1 MTTLR
6 VLSYNVLSLR
16 RGLDRVA
23 AVIRA
28 AEPDVVCIQEAP
40 RFWRSAQHCRA
51 LATASGLA
59 VVTGGR
65 PAGAVLL
72 LARND
77 LRVVARRSVKLPWHP
92 PKHRRGVALG
102 VFDVGG
108 TEVAVASTHLSL
120 FEHERVE
127 QAAAVLALLDSTGRP
142 TIVAGDVNEDPDRP
156 AFTLLAGAMRDAFAT
171 APIGD
176 GLTST
181 AVDPQRRIDA
191 VFVDPQLRVLRA
203 ESLGIPGVT
212 AASDHRPVLAVI
224 DVTTVA

>member
-1 MTTLR
+1 VTTLR

-16 RGLDRVA
+16 LGLDRVA

-28 AEPDVVCIQEAP
+28 AEPDVVCVQEAP
-40 RFWRSAQHCRA
+40 RFFRSSQRCRA
-51 LATASGLA
+51 LAAASGLV

-77 LRVVARRSVKLPWHP
+77 LRVVDRRSVKLPWHP

-102 VFDVGG
+102 VFDAGG
-108 TEVAVASTHLSL
+108 TEVVVASTHLSL
-120 FEHERVE
+120 FEPERVE
-127 QAAAVLALLDSTGRP
+127 QARAVLALLRASGRP
-142 TIVAGDVNEDPDRP
+142 AVLAGDVNEDPDGP
-156 AFTLLAGAMRDAFAT
+156 AFSLLAEAMRDAFT
-171 APIGD
+171 VAPVGD
-176 GLTST
+176 GRTST
-181 AVDPQRRIDA
+181 AAEPRRRIDA

-203 ESLGIPGVT
+203 EALDIPGVA

-224 DVTTVA
+224 AVPTVA

>member
-16 RGLDRVA
+16 LGLDRVA

-28 AEPDVVCIQEAP
+28 AEPDVVCVQEAP
-40 RFWRSAQHCRA
+40 RFWRSRQRCRE
-51 LATASGLA
+51 LAAASGLA

-77 LRVVARRSVKLPWHP
+77 LRVVDRRAVKLPWHP

-102 VFDVGG
+102 VFDAGG
-108 TEVAVASTHLSL
+108 TEVVVASTHLSL

-127 QAAAVLALLDSTGRP
+127 QARAVVALLRSFRRPAVLG
-142 TIVAGDVNEDPDRP
+142 GDINEDPDGP
-156 AFTLLAGAMRDAFAT
+156 AFALLAAALPDAYVV
-171 APIGD
+171 APAGD
-176 GLTST
+176 GFTST
-181 AVDPQRRIDA
+181 AAEPRRRIDA
-191 VFVDPQLRVLRA
+191 VFVDAQLRVMRA
-203 ESLGIPGVT
+203 EALDIPGV
-212 AASDHRPVLAVI
+212 ASASDHRPVLVVI
-224 DVTTVA
+224 DVPTVA

>member
-1 MTTLR
+1 VTTLR

-16 RGLDRVA
+16 LGLDRVA

-28 AEPDVVCIQEAP
+28 AEPDVVCVQEAP
-40 RFWRSAQHCRA
+40 RFLRSARHCRD
-51 LATASGLA
+51 LAAASGLV

-72 LARND
+72 LARKD

-120 FEHERVE
+120 FDDERVE
-127 QAAAVLALLDSTGRP
+127 QARLVLALLRSYRVP
-142 TIVAGDVNEDPDRP
+142 AVLAGDVNEDPDGP
-156 AFTLLAGAMRDAFAT
+156 AFSLLAEAMADAWAT
-171 APIGD
+171 APAGD

-181 AVDPQRRIDA
+181 ATNPQRRIDA
-191 VFVDPQLRVLRA
+191 VFADRRMVVLQGEA
-203 ESLGIPGVT
+203 LAFPGVGS
-212 AASDHRPVLAVI
+212 ASDHRPVLAV
-224 DVTTVA
+224 VEVPTVA